1 MNNVMEAQ
9 NSAILSA
16 GMRLLT
22 ENLGALNSEIF
33 IMLIKQNTIDYT
45 EWQSEH
51 LYNDMTFKE
60 ISNHASNI
68 IEKRFDEL
76 PESIQRDVR
85 MSG

>member
-1 MNNVMEAQ
+1 MGTQ
-9 NSAILSA
+9 NAAILTA

-33 IMLIKQNTIDYT
+33 IMLIKQSTFDYT

-51 LYNDMTFKE
+51 LYNGMTFEE
-60 ISNHASNI
+60 ISDHAVKV

-76 PESIQRDVR
+76 PESIKRDVR
-85 MSG
+85 GTAE